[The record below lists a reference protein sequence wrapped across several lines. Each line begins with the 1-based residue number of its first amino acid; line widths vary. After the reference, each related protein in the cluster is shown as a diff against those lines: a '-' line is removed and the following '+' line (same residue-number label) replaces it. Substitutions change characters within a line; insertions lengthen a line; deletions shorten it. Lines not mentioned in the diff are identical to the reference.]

1 MFQITYISYI
11 ESDVKSDLMFVISLF
26 HQSLQYICD
35 DFRFE
40 NVLDMDRFCATRPV
54 FSAPW
59 LLSDRLRG

>member
-1 MFQITYISYI
+1 MKNDFMF
-11 ESDVKSDLMFVISLF
+11 DVSLF
-26 HQSLQYICD
+26 HESLQYICD

-59 LLSDRLRG
+59 LQSDRLRGE